1 MASIPVT
8 QKFHTVA
15 ADVDTENKGS
25 ALANADRESYTMQD
39 ILDTVST
46 GGGVDGSGTA
56 GKISLFSD
64 ANTIGDSS
72 IEEGGGDIQV
82 LQKSFLVTP
91 PASGVNRVGISDGS
105 RFARLTVGGVQDFQA
120 PTNATDAGTRGDILF
135 TANYIYF
142 CVNTDTWKR
151 VALATW

>member
-39 ILDTVST
+39 IIDTVST
-46 GGGVDGSGTA
+46 EGGIDGSGTA

-64 ANTIGDSS
+64 ANTIDDSS
-72 IEEGGGDIQV
+72 IEEGSGDIQV

-91 PASGVNRVGISDGS
+91 PASGINRVGLSDG
-105 RFARLTVGGVQDFQA
+105 ARS
-120 PTNATDAGTRGDILF
+120 
-135 TANYIYF
+135 
-142 CVNTDTWKR
+142 
-151 VALATW
+151 